1 MKNLQKFLDNFIEK
15 VGYGTSFLVVVM
27 VFLVTLTLF
36 LRYVLSIGSVALQ
49 ESIMYL
55 HAIFFMIGI
64 SFAIK
69 ENAHVKIDI
78 LSNKFNSKQ
87 KNVVFIVGLIFFMIP
102 FSLFVIFISIDMVSN
117 SWEVMEQSSE
127 AGGLNLVYLLKSVI
141 PLTGFLIFLQSISE
155 LIKNIISFLNEH

>member
-127 AGGLNLVYLLKSVI
+127 AGGLNLVYLLKSV
-141 PLTGFLIFLQSISE
+141 LGT
-155 LIKNIISFLNEH
+155 LIKPYLIDLFSE

>member
-87 KNVVFIVGLIFFMIP
+87 KNVVFIAGLIFFMIP
-102 FSLFVIFISIDMVSN
+102 FSLFVIFISLDMVSN

>member
-1 MKNLQKFLDNFIEK
+1 MKNLQKFLYNFIEK

-87 KNVVFIVGLIFFMIP
+87 KNVVFIAGLIFFMIP
-102 FSLFVIFISIDMVSN
+102 FSLFVIFISLDMVSN

>member
-1 MKNLQKFLDNFIEK
+1 MKNLQKILDNFIEK

>member
-69 ENAHVKIDI
+69 ENAHVLDVNVDYVGFEVPDEFLVGYGLDYNQQYREKCS
-78 LSNKFNSKQ
+78 LYSRFN
-87 KNVVFIVGLIFFMIP
+87 FFY
-102 FSLFVIFISIDMVSN
+102 D
-117 SWEVMEQSSE
+117 
-127 AGGLNLVYLLKSVI
+127 
-141 PLTGFLIFLQSISE
+141 
-155 LIKNIISFLNEH
+155 SFFAICYFYQHRYGK

>member
-1 MKNLQKFLDNFIEK
+1 
-15 VGYGTSFLVVVM
+15 
-27 VFLVTLTLF
+27 
-36 LRYVLSIGSVALQ
+36 
-49 ESIMYL
+49 
-55 HAIFFMIGI
+55 
-64 SFAIK
+64 
-69 ENAHVKIDI
+69 
-78 LSNKFNSKQ
+78 
-87 KNVVFIVGLIFFMIP
+87 MIP

>member
-87 KNVVFIVGLIFFMIP
+87 KNVVFIAGLIYF
-102 FSLFVIFISIDMVSN
+102 SIDMVSN
-117 SWEVMEQSSE
+117 SWEVMEHSSE

>member
-78 LSNKFNSKQ
+78 LSNKFNNKQ
-87 KNVVFIVGLIFFMIP
+87 KNVVFIAGLIFFMIP
-102 FSLFVIFISIDMVSN
+102 FSLFVILISIDMVSN

>member
-64 SFAIK
+64 
-69 ENAHVKIDI
+69 
-78 LSNKFNSKQ
+78 
-87 KNVVFIVGLIFFMIP
+87 
-102 FSLFVIFISIDMVSN
+102 
-117 SWEVMEQSSE
+117 
-127 AGGLNLVYLLKSVI
+127 
-141 PLTGFLIFLQSISE
+141 
-155 LIKNIISFLNEH
+155 

>member
-27 VFLVTLTLF
+27 VFLVILTLF

-87 KNVVFIVGLIFFMIP
+87 KNVVFIAGLIFFMIP
-102 FSLFVIFISIDMVSN
+102 FSLFVIFISLDMVSN

>member
-27 VFLVTLTLF
+27 VFFVTLTLF

-87 KNVVFIVGLIFFMIP
+87 KNVVFIAGLIFFMIP

>member
-87 KNVVFIVGLIFFMIP
+87 KNVVFIAGLIFFMIP